1 MAPLIARMTSKGQL
15 TVPKPIRDR
24 LKVSAGDSLVFEDR
38 QGEIIIR
45 KQSAV
50 DELWNRGLAATLGE
64 WADELDDDL

>member
-1 MAPLIARMTSKGQL
+1 MGSTIARMTSKGQL
-15 TVPKPIRDR
+15 TVPKPIRDK
-24 LKVSAGDSLVFEDR
+24 LNVSAGDSLVFEDR

-50 DELWNRGLAATLGE
+50 DELWDRGLAATLGE

>member
-1 MAPLIARMTSKGQL
+1 MGPTIARMTSKGQL
-15 TVPKPIRDR
+15 TVPKPIRDK
-24 LKVSAGDSLVFEDR
+24 LKVSAGDCLVFEDR